1 MISWVSDESA
11 TVGQWIWLRKEHQ
24 TELMI
29 SNVGKD
35 RFFPSSRCPVISLI
49 LLMVSRVAIVTCG
62 GCMLLLL
69 PGSSI
74 DNIHSM
80 MNTLVSYMHHT

>member
-1 MISWVSDESA
+1 MDLVD
-11 TVGQWIWLRKEHQ
+11 VDLVDVDVVDVDVVDMDVVDVM
-24 TELMI
+24 L
-29 SNVGKD
+29 
-35 RFFPSSRCPVISLI
+35 
-49 LLMVSRVAIVTCG
+49 SRVAIVTCG

>member
-62 GCMLLLL
+62 GYGFGGC
-69 PGSSI
+69 GFGGCGCG
-74 DNIHSM
+74 
-80 MNTLVSYMHHT
+80 